1 MRSEKRKDMYADRYH
16 AGAKGQKHCHYAM
29 QSTVRRILSD
39 GL

>member
-16 AGAKGQKHCHYAM
+16 AGAKDRSTVIM